1 MRAKFSILFLPF
13 FTSSSLD
20 SDDQFRAF
28 QNKNRKIQ
36 SSMILLGG
44 GGGGQPAAGISF
56 SQRMS
61 LLEKVAFYRPLAN
74 VPSNANNHV
83 DEQHHRYLACDCKG
97 IECDQQI
104 EAFYEEIRRAVKNAR
119 AIMLQEIQNN
129 SQRRDDSV
137 GGAATASAAAAAA
150 AATSSAIFNKQF
162 DDTSEC
168 REFLRVQYNLNN
180 LYKQELE
187 LICKTCKQQRQELLK
202 QIDMLKAKLQ
212 NYEDKLKSGGQT
224 GEMVSDL
231 KKFSHFFWL

>member
-1 MRAKFSILFLPF
+1 M
-13 FTSSSLD
+13 
-20 SDDQFRAF
+20 
-28 QNKNRKIQ
+28 
-36 SSMILLGG
+36 LLSGG
-44 GGGGQPAAGISF
+44 GGVNQPAAGISF

-74 VPSNANNHV
+74 VPPTSKHHAG
-83 DEQHHRYLACDCKG
+83 EQQHRYLACDCKG
-97 IECDQQI
+97 FECDQQI

-137 GGAATASAAAAAA
+137 AGAATASTAAAAAA
-150 AATSSAIFNKQF
+150 ASSAFFNKQL

-202 QIDMLKAKLQ
+202 QIDMLKAKLR
-212 NYEDKLKSGGQT
+212 NYEDKSKSDGRT
-224 GEMVSDL
+224 GEMVSDHL
-231 KKFSHFFWL
+231 HFFDL

>member
-1 MRAKFSILFLPF
+1 M
-13 FTSSSLD
+13 
-20 SDDQFRAF
+20 
-28 QNKNRKIQ
+28 
-36 SSMILLGG
+36 GG
-44 GGGGQPAAGISF
+44 NTNPSGGISF

-74 VPSNANNHV
+74 VPPTNATHTA
-83 DEQHHRYLACDCKG
+83 EQHRYVACDCRG
-97 IECDQQI
+97 FECDQQI

-129 SQRRDDSV
+129 PQIS
-137 GGAATASAAAAAA
+137 GGAHDTVAAAA
-150 AATSSAIFNKQF
+150 AATAATSPTYHQQI

-212 NYEDKLKSGGQT
+212 NYEDKLKSHGRSA
-224 GEMVSDL
+224 GEMVCVMWFRFTNTVSRLFDKL
-231 KKFSHFFWL
+231 MRTHSTIFVQSFFEIFSCGLPCALHQMVSNFYQ

>member
-1 MRAKFSILFLPF
+1 MV
-13 FTSSSLD
+13 
-20 SDDQFRAF
+20 
-28 QNKNRKIQ
+28 
-36 SSMILLGG
+36 LLNGG
-44 GGGGQPAAGISF
+44 GGVGVVGGTGNQPVAGMSF

-74 VPSNANNHV
+74 VPSNANNHLV
-83 DEQHHRYLACDCKG
+83 EQHHRYLACDCKG
-97 IECDQQI
+97 FECDQQI

-129 SQRRDDSV
+129 PQVNGQRRDDSSAAGV
-137 GGAATASAAAAAA
+137 GTSAAAP
-150 AATSSAIFNKQF
+150 SAFHKQF

-187 LICKTCKQQRQELLK
+187 LICKTCKQQRQDLLK

-212 NYEDKLKSGGQT
+212 NYEDKLKSDGQT
-224 GEMVSDL
+224 GEMVSS
-231 KKFSHFFWL
+231 FEVIHV

>member
-1 MRAKFSILFLPF
+1 
-13 FTSSSLD
+13 
-20 SDDQFRAF
+20 
-28 QNKNRKIQ
+28 
-36 SSMILLGG
+36 MILLGG
-44 GGGGQPAAGISF
+44 GGGVGNQPVTGISF

-74 VPSNANNHV
+74 VPSTTNNHV
-83 DEQHHRYLACDCKG
+83 GEQHHRYLACDCKG

-137 GGAATASAAAAAA
+137 AGAATASAAAAAVPSS
-150 AATSSAIFNKQF
+150 SSAFNKQF

-202 QIDMLKAKLQ
+202 QIDILKAKLQ
-212 NYEDKLKSGGQT
+212 NYEDKLKSAGQT
-224 GEMVSDL
+224 GEMVSEL
-231 KKFSHFFWL
+231 NFSQFLFGFEIKTEFVLNPAGNGKNRSNAVH